1 MDGGALLLSLSLL
14 SPFPINLAALENTK
28 KYEPYIYDFVYTP
41 VTIMQHLNG
50 HNHTPNHSW
59 TGTPPFVCLFV
70 CLFVWHPG
78 RQTS

>member
-41 VTIMQHLNG
+41 VTTKLYMNI
-50 HNHTPNHSW
+50 
-59 TGTPPFVCLFV
+59 
-70 CLFVWHPG
+70 
-78 RQTS
+78 